1 MKASTRNLSSVA
13 LLIVG
18 MLAWPHRARSAEPA
32 VQIPP
37 PAEDEPASGARSET
51 AVFAGGCF
59 WGVQGVFEHVRGVRQ
74 AVAGYSGGAAGT
86 AQYETV
92 ERGDTGHA
100 ESVRVT
106 FDPAQVSYGRLLQI
120 YFSVIQNPTELDY
133 QGPDHGN
140 QYRSALFPLG
150 AAQRTVAQA
159 YIAQLGAAKAFP
171 APIVTDIEAF
181 KGFYPAEGHH
191 QNFLERHPDNPY
203 IMYYDVP
210 KISALRKLFPALYR
224 GNPVLTGFYD

>member
-1 MKASTRNLSSVA
+1 MKAWARNLSFIA
-13 LLIVG
+13 LFSAG
-18 MLAWPHRARSAEPA
+18 MLAWLHNARSAEPA

-37 PAEDEPASGARSET
+37 PTQDEPANGSHSET

-59 WGVQGVFEHVRGVRQ
+59 WGVQGVFEHVRGVKQ
-74 AVAGYSGGAAGT
+74 AVAGYSGGSAST

-92 ERGDTGHA
+92 GRGDTGHA

-106 FDPAQVSYGRLLQI
+106 FDPTQVSYGHLLQV

-140 QYRSALFPLG
+140 QYRSALFPLSP
-150 AAQRTVAQA
+150 AQRAVAQA
-159 YIAQLGAAKAFP
+159 YIAQLDQAKVFP
-171 APIVTDIEAF
+171 APIVTDIETF
-181 KGFYPAEGHH
+181 KGFYPAEGYH

-203 IMYYDVP
+203 IMYYDQP
-210 KISALRKLFPALYR
+210 KIAALRQMFPALYR
-224 GNPVLTGFYD
+224 GNAVLARFYD